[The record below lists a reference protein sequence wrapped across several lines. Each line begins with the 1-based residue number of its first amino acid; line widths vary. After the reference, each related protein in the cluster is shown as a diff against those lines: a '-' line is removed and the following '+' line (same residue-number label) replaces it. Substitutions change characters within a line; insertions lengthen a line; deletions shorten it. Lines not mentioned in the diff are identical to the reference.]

1 MPYAQRQ
8 LVYGSIRLVTEMTNY
23 EFSLRHMNM
32 RQDRINLVDTLSTR
46 VARFERLQQLD
57 RLLAKGYLNQMSD

>member
-32 RQDRINLVDTLSTR
+32 RQDRINMVDTLSTR
-46 VARFERLQQLD
+46 VARFERL
-57 RLLAKGYLNQMSD
+57 